1 MNGIARRFAW
11 TAYDHLGG
19 LVGYNLLWSAFGIP
33 WIGGAYAL
41 LQFGFATGGFFLPAA
56 FVVAGILVFGSP
68 ATVLLFV
75 AGAAW
80 ARGRDLSLG
89 EALMA
94 GRTFFW
100 RAIALGFCMVVATVL
115 ILVNMVFYQQLG
127 GWLGA
132 LLSGLM
138 IWFLL
143 LVGLVA
149 VYVFPVLVTQ
159 QGSVWSTL
167 RQSLLLAADNIRHS
181 LVLLLAAGLFM
192 GVGLASGLG
201 LFCGAVAAW
210 ALLVSI
216 GFHAL
221 LPKYTGEA
229 LPAEEPRRLR
239 ELIRPWEA

>member
-1 MNGIARRFAW
+1 MNGIARLFAW

-149 VYVFPVLVTQ
+149 VYVFQERSLVHAQ
-159 QGSVWSTL
+159 
-167 RQSLLLAADNIRHS
+167 LLLREHIARRS
-181 LVLLLAAGLFM
+181 FVKQPRQ
-192 GVGLASGLG
+192 
-201 LFCGAVAAW
+201 
-210 ALLVSI
+210 LVSRLVKDSLDI
-216 GFHAL
+216 GVL
-221 LPKYTGEA
+221 S
-229 LPAEEPRRLR
+229 
-239 ELIRPWEA
+239 